1 VNFGPNKETW
11 NPCIISNLQNH
22 FKKMFLVLQ
31 QVMFLM
37 FTKVFALRIFF
48 LNKEISFKIQLILED
63 IPSILKDDFFKK

>member
-1 VNFGPNKETW
+1 
-11 NPCIISNLQNH
+11 
-22 FKKMFLVLQ
+22 MFLVLQ